1 MFLSNKK
8 ILVTGSAGF
17 IGSAL
22 VKKLLEFDVKIVG
35 IDNVNNYYS
44 QELKRARLL
53 EIVKKQRVCPGLWE
67 FYEVAIEDSTSLK
80 RISSDNQF
88 DIVIHLAA
96 QAGVRNSLNDPKT
109 YIKSNLVGF
118 ENILELCLNSQIE
131 NFIYAS
137 SSSVYGGNRSSP
149 FKEDDNVNH
158 PVSLYAATKRANE
171 LMAHTFSHLYKI
183 PSTGL
188 RFFTVY
194 GPWGRPDMAP
204 MIFTKSI
211 LSKKPISVFNHGDMS
226 RDFTYIDDVVE
237 GIIKCCCK
245 PATVD
250 LNVDLYNP
258 NPSSS
263 LLAPFRIFNIGN
275 SKPVKLLDF
284 IKILEEKIGIK
295 AIKKFYDMQPGD
307 VNSTHSDNMKLREWV
322 GYEPKTSLDEGIKK
336 FLEWYFNYFK
346 H

>member
-22 VKKLLEFDVKIVG
+22 VKKLLEFNVKIVG
-35 IDNVNNYYS
+35 IDNVNDYYS

-53 EIVKKQRVCPGLWE
+53 EIVKKQSVSKGLWE
-67 FYEVAIEDSTSLK
+67 FYEVAIEDSNSLR

-96 QAGVRNSLNDPKT
+96 QAGVRYSLTAPKA

-118 ENILELCLNSQIE
+118 ENILELCLNSEIE

-137 SSSVYGGNRSSP
+137 SSSVYGGNKSFP

-211 LSKKPISVFNHGDMS
+211 LSKEPISVFNNGDMS

-237 GIIKCCCK
+237 GIIKCCFK
-245 PATVD
+245 PATID
-250 LNVDLYNP
+250 LNFDLYNP
-258 NPSSS
+258 SSSSS

-275 SKPVKLLDF
+275 SKTVNLLDF
-284 IKILEEKIGIK
+284 ITILEEKLGTK
-295 AIKKFYDMQPGD
+295 AIKKFHNMQPGD
-307 VNSTHSDNMKLREWV
+307 VHTTYADNMKLKEWV
-322 GYEPKTSLDEGIKK
+322 GYEPNTSLDEGIKK
-336 FLEWYFNYFK
+336 FLEWYLNYFK

>member
-1 MFLSNKK
+1 MVMRIFVII
-8 ILVTGSAGF
+8 ILI
-17 IGSAL
+17 IGYL
-22 VKKLLEFDVKIVG
+22 G
-35 IDNVNNYYS
+35 
-44 QELKRARLL
+44 
-53 EIVKKQRVCPGLWE
+53 C
-67 FYEVAIEDSTSLK
+67 
-80 RISSDNQF
+80 SSDVTENT
-88 DIVIHLAA
+88 DDV
-96 QAGVRNSLNDPKT
+96 SL
-109 YIKSNLVGF
+109 
-118 ENILELCLNSQIE
+118 
-131 NFIYAS
+131 
-137 SSSVYGGNRSSP
+137 
-149 FKEDDNVNH
+149 
-158 PVSLYAATKRANE
+158 PVSLYAATKRSNE
-171 LMAHTFSHLYKI
+171 LMAHTYSHLYNLNC
-183 PSTGL
+183 TGL

-204 MIFTKSI
+204 MIFAKAI
-211 LSKKPISVFNHGDMS
+211 FNKQPLRIFNEGEMY

-263 LLAPFRIFNIGN
+263 LLAPFRIFNVGN

-336 FLEWYFNYFK
+336 FLEWYLNYFK
-346 H
+346 N